1 MGGCGNARGNHGRA
15 GCPVIDLDVGAVE
28 ASCLHKWGTRT
39 GWLKMENPIKL
50 EDFGGGTPICGT
62 PHPQE
67 HQFYGL
73 YKPSLNS
80 GFMIGFPTV

>member
-50 EDFGGGTPICGT
+50 EDFGGVPLFVEPPIPKST
-62 PHPQE
+62 
-67 HQFYGL
+67 
-73 YKPSLNS
+73 S
-80 GFMIGFPTV
+80 FMGCINPL